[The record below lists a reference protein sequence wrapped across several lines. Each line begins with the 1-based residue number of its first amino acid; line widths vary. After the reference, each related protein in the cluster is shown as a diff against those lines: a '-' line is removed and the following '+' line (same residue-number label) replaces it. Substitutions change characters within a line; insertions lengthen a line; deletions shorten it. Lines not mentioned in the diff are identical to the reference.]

1 MHNVFSTSITSRV
14 RYGAFCHLTNVMA
27 PRTTRTSTVS
37 RSGRER
43 SSSSSSRQQ
52 SKKTK
57 KTTDRNKHTTQRK
70 QTTKSRSPSRHT
82 HTKERTKIKKTMR
95 KERSSCNKESTARSN
110 PPSPRQP
117 IPSKAIHTKADCNE
131 PFSCEWMEKPWI
143 KVAHPKY
150 PSLSYY
156 FNEETEESK
165 WELTLEEKTKAREAN
180 CKQSTRSEKGR
191 SP

>member
-1 MHNVFSTSITSRV
+1 
-14 RYGAFCHLTNVMA
+14 MA
-27 PRTTRTSTVS
+27 PRTTRTSTAS
-37 RSGRER
+37 RSGKER
-43 SSSSSSRQQ
+43 SSSSASRQQ
-52 SKKTK
+52 SQKTK
-57 KTTDRNKHTTQRK
+57 KTSDTNKHTTQRK
-70 QTTKSRSPSRHT
+70 QTKEGRSPSRHT
-82 HTKERTKIKKTMR
+82 HTKDRKTIKKNMT
-95 KERSSCNKESTARSN
+95 KEQRSSNKESTARAN

-117 IPSKAIHTKADCNE
+117 IPSKTIHAKAHCNE
-131 PFSCEWMEKPWI
+131 PFSCAWMEKPWI

-191 SP
+191 TP